1 MDYETSQHLAMCRGE
16 NMQTNAVALHFMQYE
31 TKYVLTF
38 IKNTLV
44 NIIYTQERRG

>member
-1 MDYETSQHLAMCRGE
+1 MKHPNIWQGVENK
-16 NMQTNAVALHFMQYE
+16 NMQTNAVALHSMQYE